1 MKRGITVKITK
12 DSFFNDFKK
21 DQATYD
27 EIHDNILDGV
37 NIHGANFIILM
48 CAIIIASVG
57 LNMNATAVIIG
68 AMLIS
73 PLMGPIIAIGYSV
86 GIYNLKLLKK
96 SIVILVIEILISV
109 TTATIY
115 FYLSPIS
122 SAGSEIL
129 SRTSP
134 NIWDV
139 IIAFAGGIAGIIGMT
154 RKKSGN
160 ILPGVA
166 IATALMPPL
175 CTSGYGLATKNIH
188 IFLGAGYL
196 FFINSFFIALSTLL
210 VVKFMRIPTRNTLSE
225 IKQKKLKKI
234 IIVSTILVTIP
245 SLISA
250 ATMVNSFMNNTNLSN
265 FIQKELP
272 SEYILSK
279 EINTKT
285 KTIELVTIGNTLDNT
300 EEAELQEKL
309 KYYNFNGYKLII
321 QQSTDNF
328 PELKMY
334 LNKIKEQDSGFIGD
348 LEINKGKNNSNN
360 TNSVTANLNSV
371 TSSLPSKFND
381 IIKVYSGVLDN
392 ELPVFI
398 INYSE
403 DSIDK
408 DAINA
413 YILSNPNLK
422 NAKIYFEKVTPDK
435 E

>member
-1 MKRGITVKITK
+1 MSITK
-12 DSFFNDFKK
+12 ERFFNEFKK

-27 EIHDNILDGV
+27 EIHENILDGV
-37 NIHGANFIILM
+37 NIGGANFIILM

-96 SIVILVIEILISV
+96 SAIILIIEIFISI

-115 FYLSPIS
+115 FSLSPIS

-139 IIAFAGGIAGIIGMT
+139 IIAFTGGIAGIIGIT

-210 VVKFMRIPTRNTLSE
+210 IVKFMKIPTRNTLSE
-225 IKQKKLKKI
+225 VKQKKLKKM
-234 IIVSTILVTIP
+234 IIVSTILITIP
-245 SLISA
+245 SLMSA
-250 ATMVNSFMNNTNLSN
+250 ATMVNSFLNSTNLSN
-265 FIQKELP
+265 FIENEMP
-272 SEYILSK
+272 SEYILNK
-279 EINTKT
+279 EINTKN
-285 KTIELVTIGNTLDNT
+285 KTIELVVIGNTIDNS
-300 EEAELQEKL
+300 EEEKLQEAL
-309 KYYNFNGYKLII
+309 KYYNFSGYKLII

-328 PELKMY
+328 LKFKMY
-334 LNKIKEQDSGFIGD
+334 LDKIKEQDSGFIGD
-348 LEINKGKNNSNN
+348 LEINKGKNNSISNN
-360 TNSVTANLNSV
+360 NITLALNSI
-371 TSSLPSKFND
+371 TSSLPRKFNN
-381 IIKVYSGVLDN
+381 ITKVYSGVLDN

-398 INYSE
+398 INHSKDY
-403 DSIDK
+403 IDK

-413 YILSNPNLK
+413 YILSNPELK
-422 NAKIYFEKVTPDK
+422 NAKIYFEKEDSNK
-435 E
+435 ENTKSQ

>member
-1 MKRGITVKITK
+1 MSITK
-12 DSFFNDFKK
+12 ERFFNEFKK

-27 EIHDNILDGV
+27 EIHENILDGV
-37 NIHGANFIILM
+37 NIGGANFIILM

-96 SIVILVIEILISV
+96 SAIILIIEIFISI

-115 FYLSPIS
+115 FSLSPIS

-139 IIAFAGGIAGIIGMT
+139 IIAFTGGIAGIIGIT

-210 VVKFMRIPTRNTLSE
+210 VVKFMKIPTRNTLSE
-225 IKQKKLKKI
+225 VKQKKLKKM
-234 IIVSTILVTIP
+234 IIVLTILVTIP
-245 SLISA
+245 SLMSA
-250 ATMVNSFMNNTNLSN
+250 ATMVNSFLNNTNLSN
-265 FIQKELP
+265 FIENEMP
-272 SEYILSK
+272 SEYILNK
-279 EINTKT
+279 EINTKN
-285 KTIELVTIGNTLDNT
+285 KTIELVIVGNTIDNS
-300 EEAELQEKL
+300 EEEKLQEAL
-309 KYYNFNGYKLII
+309 KYYNFSGYKLII

-334 LNKIKEQDSGFIGD
+334 LDKIKEQDSGFIGD
-348 LEINKGKNNSNN
+348 LEINKGKNTSNSNN
-360 TNSVTANLNSV
+360 NVTSALNSV
-371 TSSLPSKFND
+371 TSSLPGKFND
-381 IIKVYSGVLDN
+381 ITKVYSGVLDN

-398 INYSE
+398 INHSKDY
-403 DSIDK
+403 IDK

-413 YILSNPNLK
+413 YILSNPELK
-422 NAKIYFEKVTPDK
+422 NAKIYFEKEDSNK
-435 E
+435 ENTKPQ

>member
-1 MKRGITVKITK
+1 MSITK
-12 DSFFNDFKK
+12 ERFFNEFKK

-27 EIHDNILDGV
+27 EIHENILDGV
-37 NIHGANFIILM
+37 NIGGANFIILM

-96 SIVILVIEILISV
+96 SAIILIIEIFISI

-115 FYLSPIS
+115 FSLSPIS

-139 IIAFAGGIAGIIGMT
+139 IIAFTGGIAGIIGIT

-210 VVKFMRIPTRNTLSE
+210 VVKFMKIPTRNTLSE
-225 IKQKKLKKI
+225 VKQKKLKKM

-245 SLISA
+245 SLMSA
-250 ATMVNSFMNNTNLSN
+250 ATMVNSFLNNTNLSN
-265 FIQKELP
+265 FIENEMP
-272 SEYILSK
+272 SEYILNK
-279 EINTKT
+279 EINTKN
-285 KTIELVTIGNTLDNT
+285 KTIDLVIIGNTIDNS
-300 EEAELQEKL
+300 EEEKLQDTL
-309 KYYNFNGYKLII
+309 KYYNFSGYKLII

-334 LNKIKEQDSGFIGD
+334 LDKIKEQDSGFIGD
-348 LEINKGKNNSNN
+348 LEINKGKNNSNSN
-360 TNSVTANLNSV
+360 NNVISALNSV
-371 TSSLPSKFND
+371 TSSLQGKFND
-381 IIKVYSGVLDN
+381 ITKVYSGVLNN

-398 INYSE
+398 INHSKDY
-403 DSIDK
+403 IDK

-413 YILSNPNLK
+413 YILSNPELK
-422 NAKIYFEKVTPDK
+422 NAKIYFEKEDPNK
-435 E
+435 ENTKPQ

>member
-1 MKRGITVKITK
+1 MSITK
-12 DSFFNDFKK
+12 ERFFNEFKK

-27 EIHDNILDGV
+27 EIHENILDGV
-37 NIHGANFIILM
+37 NIGGANFIILM

-96 SIVILVIEILISV
+96 SAIILIIEIFISI

-115 FYLSPIS
+115 FSLSPIS

-139 IIAFAGGIAGIIGMT
+139 IIAFTGGIAGIIGIT

-210 VVKFMRIPTRNTLSE
+210 VVKFMKIPTRNTLSE
-225 IKQKKLKKI
+225 VKQKKLKKM

-250 ATMVNSFMNNTNLSN
+250 ATMVNSFLNNTNLSN
-265 FIQKELP
+265 FIENEMP
-272 SEYILSK
+272 SEYILNK
-279 EINTKT
+279 EINTKN
-285 KTIELVTIGNTLDNT
+285 KTIDLVIIGNTIDNS
-300 EEAELQEKL
+300 EEEKLQEAL
-309 KYYNFNGYKLII
+309 KYYNFSGYKLII

-334 LNKIKEQDSGFIGD
+334 LDKIKEQDSGFIGD
-348 LEINKGKNNSNN
+348 LEINKGKNNSSINN
-360 TNSVTANLNSV
+360 NVTSALNSA
-371 TSSLPSKFND
+371 TSSLPGKFND
-381 IIKVYSGVLDN
+381 ITKVYSGVLDN

-398 INYSE
+398 INHSKDY
-403 DSIDK
+403 IDK

-413 YILSNPNLK
+413 YILSNPELK
-422 NAKIYFEKVTPDK
+422 NAKIYFEKEDPNK
-435 E
+435 ENTKPQ

>member
-1 MKRGITVKITK
+1 MSITK
-12 DSFFNDFKK
+12 ERFFNEFKK

-27 EIHDNILDGV
+27 EIHENILDGV
-37 NIHGANFIILM
+37 NIGGANFIILM

-96 SIVILVIEILISV
+96 SAIILIIEIFISI

-115 FYLSPIS
+115 FSLSPIS

-139 IIAFAGGIAGIIGMT
+139 IIAFTGGIAGIIGIT
-154 RKKSGN
+154 RKRPGN

-210 VVKFMRIPTRNTLSE
+210 VVKFMKIPTRNTLSE
-225 IKQKKLKKI
+225 VKQKKLKKM

-245 SLISA
+245 SLMSA
-250 ATMVNSFMNNTNLSN
+250 ATMVNSFLNNTNLSN
-265 FIQKELP
+265 FIENEMP
-272 SEYILSK
+272 SEYILNK
-279 EINTKT
+279 EINTKN
-285 KTIELVTIGNTLDNT
+285 KTIDLVIIGNTIDNS
-300 EEAELQEKL
+300 EEEKLQDTL
-309 KYYNFNGYKLII
+309 KYYNFSEYKLII

-334 LNKIKEQDSGFIGD
+334 LDKIKEQDSGFIGD
-348 LEINKGKNNSNN
+348 LEINKGKNNSNSN
-360 TNSVTANLNSV
+360 NNVISALNSV
-371 TSSLPSKFND
+371 TSSLQGKFND
-381 IIKVYSGVLDN
+381 ITKVYSGVLNN

-398 INYSE
+398 INHSKDY
-403 DSIDK
+403 IDK
-408 DAINA
+408 DDINA
-413 YILSNPNLK
+413 YILSNPELK
-422 NAKIYFEKVTPDK
+422 NAKIYFEKEDSNK
-435 E
+435 ENTKTQ

>member
-1 MKRGITVKITK
+1 MSITK
-12 DSFFNDFKK
+12 ERFFNEFKK

-27 EIHDNILDGV
+27 EIHENILDGV
-37 NIHGANFIILM
+37 NIGGANFIILM

-96 SIVILVIEILISV
+96 SAIILIIEIFISI

-115 FYLSPIS
+115 FSLSPIS

-129 SRTSP
+129 SRTAP

-139 IIAFAGGIAGIIGMT
+139 IIAFTGGIAGIIGIT

-210 VVKFMRIPTRNTLSE
+210 VVKFMKIPTRNTLSE
-225 IKQKKLKKI
+225 VKQKKLKKM

-250 ATMVNSFMNNTNLSN
+250 ATMVNSFLNNTNLSN
-265 FIQKELP
+265 FIENEMP
-272 SEYILSK
+272 SEYILNK
-279 EINTKT
+279 EINTKN
-285 KTIELVTIGNTLDNT
+285 KTIDLVIIGNTIDNS
-300 EEAELQEKL
+300 EEEKLQEAL
-309 KYYNFNGYKLII
+309 KYYNFSGYKLII

-334 LNKIKEQDSGFIGD
+334 LDKIKEQDSGFIGD
-348 LEINKGKNNSNN
+348 LEINKGKNNSNSN
-360 TNSVTANLNSV
+360 NNVISALNSV
-371 TSSLPSKFND
+371 TSSLQGKFND
-381 IIKVYSGVLDN
+381 ITKVYSGVLDN

-398 INYSE
+398 INHSKDY
-403 DSIDK
+403 IDK

-413 YILSNPNLK
+413 YILSNPELK
-422 NAKIYFEKVTPDK
+422 NAKIYFEKEDPNK
-435 E
+435 ENTKPQ

>member
-1 MKRGITVKITK
+1 MRITK
-12 DSFFNDFKK
+12 ERFFNEFKK

-27 EIHDNILDGV
+27 EIHENILDGV
-37 NIHGANFIILM
+37 NIGGANFIILM

-96 SIVILVIEILISV
+96 SAIILIIEIFISI

-115 FYLSPIS
+115 FSLSPIS

-139 IIAFAGGIAGIIGMT
+139 IIAFTGGIAGIIGIT

-175 CTSGYGLATKNIH
+175 CTSGYGLATRNIH

-210 VVKFMRIPTRNTLSE
+210 VVKFMKIPTRNTLSE
-225 IKQKKLKKI
+225 VKQKKLKKMI
-234 IIVSTILVTIP
+234 VVSTILVTIP

-250 ATMVNSFMNNTNLSN
+250 ATMVNSFLNNTNLSN
-265 FIQKELP
+265 FIENEMP
-272 SEYILSK
+272 SEYILNK
-279 EINTKT
+279 EINTKN
-285 KTIELVTIGNTLDNT
+285 KTIELVIIGNTIDNS
-300 EEAELQEKL
+300 EEEKLQNTL
-309 KYYNFNGYKLII
+309 KYYNFSGYKLII

-334 LNKIKEQDSGFIGD
+334 LDKIKEQDSGFIGD
-348 LEINKGKNNSNN
+348 LEINKGKTNSSSNN
-360 TNSVTANLNSV
+360 NVTSALNSV
-371 TSSLPSKFND
+371 TSSLSGKFND
-381 IIKVYSGVLDN
+381 ITKVYSGVLDN

-398 INYSE
+398 INHSKDY
-403 DSIDK
+403 IDK

-413 YILSNPNLK
+413 YILSNPELK
-422 NAKIYFEKVTPDK
+422 NAKIYFEKEEPNK
-435 E
+435 ENTKPQ

>member
-1 MKRGITVKITK
+1 MSITK
-12 DSFFNDFKK
+12 ERFFNEFKK

-27 EIHDNILDGV
+27 EIHENILDGV
-37 NIHGANFIILM
+37 NIGGANFIILM

-96 SIVILVIEILISV
+96 SAIILIIEIFISI

-115 FYLSPIS
+115 FSLSPIS

-139 IIAFAGGIAGIIGMT
+139 IIAFTGGIAGIIGIT

-210 VVKFMRIPTRNTLSE
+210 VVKFMKIPTRNTLSE
-225 IKQKKLKKI
+225 VKQKKLKKM

-245 SLISA
+245 SLMSA
-250 ATMVNSFMNNTNLSN
+250 ATMVNSFLNNTNLSN
-265 FIQKELP
+265 FIENEMP
-272 SEYILSK
+272 SEYILNK
-279 EINTKT
+279 EINTKN
-285 KTIELVTIGNTLDNT
+285 KTIDLVIIGNTIDNS
-300 EEAELQEKL
+300 EEEKLQEAL
-309 KYYNFNGYKLII
+309 KYYNFSRYKLII

-334 LNKIKEQDSGFIGD
+334 LDKIKEQDSGFIGD
-348 LEINKGKNNSNN
+348 LEINKGKNNSNSN
-360 TNSVTANLNSV
+360 NNVISALNSV
-371 TSSLPSKFND
+371 TSSLQGKFND
-381 IIKVYSGVLDN
+381 ITKVYSGVLDN

-398 INYSE
+398 INHSKDY
-403 DSIDK
+403 IDK

-413 YILSNPNLK
+413 YILSNPELK
-422 NAKIYFEKVTPDK
+422 NAKIYFEKEDPNK
-435 E
+435 ENTKPQ

>member
-1 MKRGITVKITK
+1 MSITK
-12 DSFFNDFKK
+12 ERFFNEFKK

-27 EIHDNILDGV
+27 EIHENILDGV
-37 NIHGANFIILM
+37 NIGGANFIILM

-96 SIVILVIEILISV
+96 SAIILIIEIFISI

-115 FYLSPIS
+115 FSLSPIS

-129 SRTSP
+129 SRTAP

-139 IIAFAGGIAGIIGMT
+139 IIAFTGGIAGIIGIT

-210 VVKFMRIPTRNTLSE
+210 VVKFMKIPTRNTLSE
-225 IKQKKLKKI
+225 VKQKKLKKM

-245 SLISA
+245 SLMSA
-250 ATMVNSFMNNTNLSN
+250 ATMVNSFLNNTNLSN
-265 FIQKELP
+265 FIENEMP
-272 SEYILSK
+272 SEYILNK
-279 EINTKT
+279 EINTKN
-285 KTIELVTIGNTLDNT
+285 KTIDLVIIGNTIDNS
-300 EEAELQEKL
+300 EEEKLQDTL
-309 KYYNFNGYKLII
+309 KYYNFSGYKLII

-334 LNKIKEQDSGFIGD
+334 LDKIKEQDSGFIGD
-348 LEINKGKNNSNN
+348 LEINKGKNNSSINN
-360 TNSVTANLNSV
+360 NVTSVLNSV
-371 TSSLPSKFND
+371 TSSLPGKFDD
-381 IIKVYSGVLDN
+381 ITKVYSGVLDN

-398 INYSE
+398 INHSKDY
-403 DSIDK
+403 IDK

-413 YILSNPNLK
+413 YILSNPELK
-422 NAKIYFEKVTPDK
+422 NAKIYFEKEDSNK
-435 E
+435 ENTKPQ

>member
-1 MKRGITVKITK
+1 MSITK
-12 DSFFNDFKK
+12 ERFFNEFKK

-27 EIHDNILDGV
+27 EIHENILDGV
-37 NIHGANFIILM
+37 NIGGANFIILM

-96 SIVILVIEILISV
+96 SAIILIIEIFISI

-115 FYLSPIS
+115 FSLSPIS

-129 SRTSP
+129 SRTAP

-139 IIAFAGGIAGIIGMT
+139 IIAFTGGIAGIIGIT

-210 VVKFMRIPTRNTLSE
+210 VVKFMKIPTRNTLSE
-225 IKQKKLKKI
+225 VKQKKLKKM

-250 ATMVNSFMNNTNLSN
+250 ATMVNSFLNNTNLSN
-265 FIQKELP
+265 FIENEMP
-272 SEYILSK
+272 SEYILNN
-279 EINTKT
+279 EINTKN
-285 KTIELVTIGNTLDNT
+285 KTIDNS
-300 EEAELQEKL
+300 EEEKLQEAL
-309 KYYNFNGYKLII
+309 KYYNFSGYKLII

-334 LNKIKEQDSGFIGD
+334 LDKIKEQDSGFIGD
-348 LEINKGKNNSNN
+348 LEINKGKNNSNSN
-360 TNSVTANLNSV
+360 NNVTSALNSV
-371 TSSLPSKFND
+371 TSSLPGKFND
-381 IIKVYSGVLDN
+381 ITRVYSGVLDN

-398 INYSE
+398 INYSK
-403 DSIDK
+403 DYIDK

-413 YILSNPNLK
+413 YILSNPELK
-422 NAKIYFEKVTPDK
+422 NAKIYFEKEDSNK
-435 E
+435 ENTKPQ

>member
-1 MKRGITVKITK
+1 MSITK
-12 DSFFNDFKK
+12 ERFFNEFKK

-27 EIHDNILDGV
+27 EIHENILDGV
-37 NIHGANFIILM
+37 NIGGANFIILM

-96 SIVILVIEILISV
+96 SAIILVIEIFISI

-115 FYLSPIS
+115 FSLSPIS

-129 SRTSP
+129 SRTTP

-139 IIAFAGGIAGIIGMT
+139 IIAFTGGIAGIIGIT
-154 RKKSGN
+154 RKRPGN

-210 VVKFMRIPTRNTLSE
+210 VVKFMKIPTRNTLSE
-225 IKQKKLKKI
+225 VKQKKLKKM

-250 ATMVNSFMNNTNLSN
+250 ATMVNSFLNNTNLSN
-265 FIQKELP
+265 FIENEMP
-272 SEYILSK
+272 SEYILNK
-279 EINTKT
+279 EINTKN
-285 KTIELVTIGNTLDNT
+285 KTIDLVIIGNTIDNS
-300 EEAELQEKL
+300 EEEKLQEAL
-309 KYYNFNGYKLII
+309 KYYNFSGYKLII

-334 LNKIKEQDSGFIGD
+334 LDKIKEQDSGFIGD
-348 LEINKGKNNSNN
+348 LEINKGKNTSNSNN
-360 TNSVTANLNSV
+360 NVTSALNSV
-371 TSSLPSKFND
+371 TPSLPGKFDD
-381 IIKVYSGVLDN
+381 ITKVYSGVLDN

-398 INYSE
+398 INHSKDY
-403 DSIDK
+403 IDK

-413 YILSNPNLK
+413 YILSNPELK
-422 NAKIYFEKVTPDK
+422 NAKIYFEKEDSNK
-435 E
+435 ENIKPQ

>member
-1 MKRGITVKITK
+1 MSITK
-12 DSFFNDFKK
+12 ERFFNEFKK

-27 EIHDNILDGV
+27 EIHENILDGV
-37 NIHGANFIILM
+37 NIGGANFIILM

-96 SIVILVIEILISV
+96 SAIILIIEIFISI

-115 FYLSPIS
+115 FSLSPIS

-139 IIAFAGGIAGIIGMT
+139 IIAFTGGIAGIIGIT

-210 VVKFMRIPTRNTLSE
+210 VVKFMKIPTRNTLSE
-225 IKQKKLKKI
+225 VKQKKLKKM

-250 ATMVNSFMNNTNLSN
+250 ATMVNSFLNNTNLSN
-265 FIQKELP
+265 FIENEMP
-272 SEYILSK
+272 SEYILNK
-279 EINTKT
+279 EINTKN
-285 KTIELVTIGNTLDNT
+285 KTIDLVIIGNTIDNS
-300 EEAELQEKL
+300 EEEKLQEAL
-309 KYYNFNGYKLII
+309 KYYNFSGYKLII

-334 LNKIKEQDSGFIGD
+334 LYKIKEQDSGFIGD
-348 LEINKGKNNSNN
+348 LEINKGKANSSSNN
-360 TNSVTANLNSV
+360 NVTLALNSV
-371 TSSLPSKFND
+371 TSSLPGKFDD
-381 IIKVYSGVLDN
+381 ITKVYSGILDN

-398 INYSE
+398 INHSKDY
-403 DSIDK
+403 IDK

-413 YILSNPNLK
+413 YILSNPELK
-422 NAKIYFEKVTPDK
+422 NAKIYFEKEDSNK
-435 E
+435 ENIKPQ

>member
-1 MKRGITVKITK
+1 MRITK
-12 DSFFNDFKK
+12 QKFFNEFKK

-27 EIHDNILDGV
+27 EIHENILDGV
-37 NIHGANFIILM
+37 NIGGSNFIILM

-96 SIVILVIEILISV
+96 AAIILGIEILISI

-115 FYLSPIS
+115 FSLSPIS

-129 SRTSP
+129 SRTTP

-139 IIAFAGGIAGIIGMT
+139 IIAFAGGIAGIVGIT
-154 RKKSGN
+154 RKKPGN

-196 FFINSFFIALSTLL
+196 FFINSFFIALSALL

-225 IKQKKLKKI
+225 DKQKKLKKI
-234 IIVSTILVTIP
+234 IIVSTIIVTIP
-245 SLISA
+245 SLLSA
-250 ATMVNSFMNNTNLSN
+250 ANMVNNFIDNTNLSN
-265 FIQKELP
+265 FIENELP
-272 SEYILSK
+272 SEYILNK
-279 EINTKT
+279 DINTKD
-285 KTIELVTIGNTLDNT
+285 KTIDLVIIGNAIDKP
-300 EEAELQEKL
+300 EEERLQDAL
-309 KYYNFNGYKLII
+309 KYYNFSGYKLII
-321 QQSTDNF
+321 QQSTDNL

-334 LNKIKEQDSGFIGD
+334 LDKIKEQDSGFIGD
-348 LEINKGKNNSNN
+348 LEINKGKNSNSQ
-360 TNSVTANLNSV
+360 NSLNSAVNSV
-371 TSSLPSKFND
+371 TSSLKDKFSD
-381 IIKVYSGVLDN
+381 ISNIYSGVLDN

-398 INYSE
+398 INHSK

-408 DAINA
+408 DAINS
-413 YILSNPNLK
+413 YILSNPQLK
-422 NAKIYFEKVTPDK
+422 NAKIYYEKVDEAKTTTNN
-435 E
+435 

>member
-1 MKRGITVKITK
+1 MRITK
-12 DSFFNDFKK
+12 ERFFNEFKK

-27 EIHDNILDGV
+27 EIHENILDGV
-37 NIHGANFIILM
+37 NIGGANFIILM

-96 SIVILVIEILISV
+96 SAIILIIEIFISI

-115 FYLSPIS
+115 FSLSPIS

-139 IIAFAGGIAGIIGMT
+139 IIAFTGGIAGIIGIT
-154 RKKSGN
+154 RKKPGN

-175 CTSGYGLATKNIH
+175 CTSGYGLATRNIH

-210 VVKFMRIPTRNTLSE
+210 VVKFMKIPTRNTLSE
-225 IKQKKLKKI
+225 VKQKKLKKMI
-234 IIVSTILVTIP
+234 VVSTILVTIP

-250 ATMVNSFMNNTNLSN
+250 ATMVNSFLNNTNLSN
-265 FIQKELP
+265 FIENEMP
-272 SEYILSK
+272 SEYILNK
-279 EINTKT
+279 EINTKN
-285 KTIELVTIGNTLDNT
+285 KTIELVIIGNTIDNS
-300 EEAELQEKL
+300 EEEKLQNTL
-309 KYYNFNGYKLII
+309 KYYNFSGYKLII

-334 LNKIKEQDSGFIGD
+334 LDKVKEQDSGFIGD
-348 LEINKGKNNSNN
+348 LEINKGKTNASSNN
-360 TNSVTANLNSV
+360 NVTSALNSV
-371 TSSLPSKFND
+371 TSSLPGKFSD
-381 IIKVYSGVLDN
+381 ITKVYSGVLDN

-398 INYSE
+398 INHSKDY
-403 DSIDK
+403 IDK

-413 YILSNPNLK
+413 YILSNPELK
-422 NAKIYFEKVTPDK
+422 NAKIYFEKEDSNK
-435 E
+435 ENTKPQ

>member
-1 MKRGITVKITK
+1 
-12 DSFFNDFKK
+12 
-21 DQATYD
+21 
-27 EIHDNILDGV
+27 
-37 NIHGANFIILM
+37 M

-96 SIVILVIEILISV
+96 SAIILVIEIFISI

-115 FYLSPIS
+115 FSLSPIS

-139 IIAFAGGIAGIIGMT
+139 IIAFTGGIAGIIGIT
-154 RKKSGN
+154 RKRPGN

-210 VVKFMRIPTRNTLSE
+210 VVKFMKIPTRNTLSE
-225 IKQKKLKKI
+225 VKQKKLKKM

-250 ATMVNSFMNNTNLSN
+250 ATMVNSFLNNTNLSN
-265 FIQKELP
+265 FIENEMP
-272 SEYILSK
+272 SEYILNK
-279 EINTKT
+279 EINTKN
-285 KTIELVTIGNTLDNT
+285 KTIDLVIIGNTIDNS
-300 EEAELQEKL
+300 EEEKLQEAL
-309 KYYNFNGYKLII
+309 KYYNFSGYKLII

-334 LNKIKEQDSGFIGD
+334 LDKIKEQDSGFIGD
-348 LEINKGKNNSNN
+348 LEINKGKNTSNSNN
-360 TNSVTANLNSV
+360 NVTSALNSV
-371 TSSLPSKFND
+371 TPSLPGKFDD
-381 IIKVYSGVLDN
+381 ITKVYSGVLDN

-398 INYSE
+398 INHSKDY
-403 DSIDK
+403 IDK

-413 YILSNPNLK
+413 YILSNPELK
-422 NAKIYFEKVTPDK
+422 NAKIYFEKEDSNK
-435 E
+435 ENIKPQ

>member
-1 MKRGITVKITK
+1 MSITK
-12 DSFFNDFKK
+12 ERFFNEFKK

-27 EIHDNILDGV
+27 EIHENILDGV
-37 NIHGANFIILM
+37 NIGGANFIILM

-96 SIVILVIEILISV
+96 SAIILIIEIFISI

-115 FYLSPIS
+115 FSLSPIS

-139 IIAFAGGIAGIIGMT
+139 IIAFTGGIAGIIGIT

-210 VVKFMRIPTRNTLSE
+210 VVKFMKIPTRNTLSE
-225 IKQKKLKKI
+225 VKQKKLKKM
-234 IIVSTILVTIP
+234 IIVSTILITIP
-245 SLISA
+245 SLMSA
-250 ATMVNSFMNNTNLSN
+250 ATMVNSFLNSTNLSN
-265 FIQKELP
+265 FIENEMP
-272 SEYILSK
+272 SEYILNK
-279 EINTKT
+279 EINTKN
-285 KTIELVTIGNTLDNT
+285 KTIELVVIGNTIDNS
-300 EEAELQEKL
+300 EEEKLQEAL
-309 KYYNFNGYKLII
+309 KYYNFSGYKLII

-334 LNKIKEQDSGFIGD
+334 LDKIKEQDSGFIGD
-348 LEINKGKNNSNN
+348 LEINKGKNNYNSNN
-360 TNSVTANLNSV
+360 NVISALNSV
-371 TSSLPSKFND
+371 TSSLPGKFNY
-381 IIKVYSGVLDN
+381 ITKVYSGVLDN

-398 INYSE
+398 INHSKDY
-403 DSIDK
+403 IDK

-413 YILSNPNLK
+413 YILSNPELK
-422 NAKIYFEKVTPDK
+422 NAKIYFEKEDSNK
-435 E
+435 ENTKSQ

>member
-1 MKRGITVKITK
+1 MSITK
-12 DSFFNDFKK
+12 ERFFNEFKK

-27 EIHDNILDGV
+27 EIHENILDGV
-37 NIHGANFIILM
+37 NIGGANFIILM

-96 SIVILVIEILISV
+96 SAIILIIEIFISI

-115 FYLSPIS
+115 FSLSPIS

-129 SRTSP
+129 SRTAP

-139 IIAFAGGIAGIIGMT
+139 IIAFTGGIAGIIGIT

-210 VVKFMRIPTRNTLSE
+210 VVKFMKIPTRNTLSE
-225 IKQKKLKKI
+225 VKQKKLKKM

-250 ATMVNSFMNNTNLSN
+250 ATMVNSFLNNANLSN
-265 FIQKELP
+265 FIENEMP
-272 SEYILSK
+272 SEYILNK
-279 EINTKT
+279 EINTKN
-285 KTIELVTIGNTLDNT
+285 KTIELVIIGNTIDNS
-300 EEAELQEKL
+300 EEEKLQEAL
-309 KYYNFNGYKLII
+309 KYYNFSGYKLII

-334 LNKIKEQDSGFIGD
+334 LDKIKEQDSGFIGD
-348 LEINKGKNNSNN
+348 LEINKGKNNSNSN
-360 TNSVTANLNSV
+360 NNVTSALNSV
-371 TSSLPSKFND
+371 TSSLLGKFND
-381 IIKVYSGVLDN
+381 ITKVYSGVLDN

-398 INYSE
+398 INHSKDY
-403 DSIDK
+403 IDK

-413 YILSNPNLK
+413 YILSNPELK
-422 NAKIYFEKVTPDK
+422 NAKIYFEKEDPNK
-435 E
+435 ENTKPQ

>member
-1 MKRGITVKITK
+1 MSITK
-12 DSFFNDFKK
+12 ERFFNEFKK

-27 EIHDNILDGV
+27 EIHENILDGV
-37 NIHGANFIILM
+37 NIGGANFIILM

-96 SIVILVIEILISV
+96 SAIILIIEIFISI

-115 FYLSPIS
+115 FSLSPIS

-129 SRTSP
+129 SRTAP

-139 IIAFAGGIAGIIGMT
+139 IIAFTGGIAGIIGIT

-210 VVKFMRIPTRNTLSE
+210 VVKFMKIPTRNTLSE
-225 IKQKKLKKI
+225 VKQKKLKKM

-250 ATMVNSFMNNTNLSN
+250 ATMVNSFLNNANLSN
-265 FIQKELP
+265 FIENEMP
-272 SEYILSK
+272 SEYILNK
-279 EINTKT
+279 EINTKN
-285 KTIELVTIGNTLDNT
+285 KTIDLVIIGNTIDNS
-300 EEAELQEKL
+300 EEEKLQEAL
-309 KYYNFNGYKLII
+309 KYYNFSGYKLII

-334 LNKIKEQDSGFIGD
+334 LDKIKEQDSGFIGD
-348 LEINKGKNNSNN
+348 LEINKGKNNSSSNN
-360 TNSVTANLNSV
+360 NVTSALNSV
-371 TSSLPSKFND
+371 TSSLPGKFNY
-381 IIKVYSGVLDN
+381 ITKVYSGVLDN

-398 INYSE
+398 INHSKDY
-403 DSIDK
+403 IDK

-413 YILSNPNLK
+413 YILSNPELK
-422 NAKIYFEKVTPDK
+422 NAKIYFEKEDSNK
-435 E
+435 ENTKPQ

>member
-1 MKRGITVKITK
+1 MSITK
-12 DSFFNDFKK
+12 ERFFNEFKK

-27 EIHDNILDGV
+27 EIHENILDGV
-37 NIHGANFIILM
+37 NIGGANFIILM

-96 SIVILVIEILISV
+96 SAIILIIEIFISI

-115 FYLSPIS
+115 FSLSPIS

-139 IIAFAGGIAGIIGMT
+139 IIAFTGGIAGIIGIT
-154 RKKSGN
+154 RKRPGN

-210 VVKFMRIPTRNTLSE
+210 VVKFMKIPTRNTLSE
-225 IKQKKLKKI
+225 VKQKKLKKM

-245 SLISA
+245 SLMSA
-250 ATMVNSFMNNTNLSN
+250 ATMVNSFLNNTNLSN
-265 FIQKELP
+265 FIENEMP
-272 SEYILSK
+272 SEYILNK
-279 EINTKT
+279 EINTKN
-285 KTIELVTIGNTLDNT
+285 KTIDLVIIGNTIDNS
-300 EEAELQEKL
+300 EEEKLQDTL
-309 KYYNFNGYKLII
+309 KYYNFSEYKLII

-334 LNKIKEQDSGFIGD
+334 LDKIKEQDSGFIGD
-348 LEINKGKNNSNN
+348 LEINKGKNNSNSN
-360 TNSVTANLNSV
+360 NNVISALNSV
-371 TSSLPSKFND
+371 TSSLQGKFND
-381 IIKVYSGVLDN
+381 ITKVYSGVLNN

-398 INYSE
+398 INHSKDY
-403 DSIDK
+403 IDK

-413 YILSNPNLK
+413 YILSNPELK
-422 NAKIYFEKVTPDK
+422 NAKIYFEKEDSNK
-435 E
+435 ENTKTQ

>member
-1 MKRGITVKITK
+1 MSITK
-12 DSFFNDFKK
+12 ERFFNEFKK

-27 EIHDNILDGV
+27 EIHENILDGV
-37 NIHGANFIILM
+37 NIGGANFIILM

-96 SIVILVIEILISV
+96 SAIILVIEIFISI

-115 FYLSPIS
+115 FSLSPIS

-139 IIAFAGGIAGIIGMT
+139 IIAFTGGIAGIIGIT
-154 RKKSGN
+154 RKRPGN

-188 IFLGAGYL
+188 IFLGVGYL

-210 VVKFMRIPTRNTLSE
+210 VVKFMKIPTRNTLSE
-225 IKQKKLKKI
+225 VKQKKLKKM

-250 ATMVNSFMNNTNLSN
+250 ATMVNSFLNNTNLSN
-265 FIQKELP
+265 FIENEMP
-272 SEYILSK
+272 SEYILNK
-279 EINTKT
+279 EINTKN
-285 KTIELVTIGNTLDNT
+285 KTIDLVIIGNTIDNS
-300 EEAELQEKL
+300 EEEKLQEAL
-309 KYYNFNGYKLII
+309 KYYNFSGYKLII

-334 LNKIKEQDSGFIGD
+334 LDKIKEQDSGFIGD
-348 LEINKGKNNSNN
+348 LEINKGKNTSNSNN
-360 TNSVTANLNSV
+360 NVTSALNSV
-371 TSSLPSKFND
+371 TPSLPGKFDD
-381 IIKVYSGVLDN
+381 ITKVYSGVLDN

-398 INYSE
+398 INHSKDY
-403 DSIDK
+403 IDK

-413 YILSNPNLK
+413 YILSNPELK
-422 NAKIYFEKVTPDK
+422 NAKIYFEKEDSNK
-435 E
+435 ENIKPQ

>member
-1 MKRGITVKITK
+1 MSITK
-12 DSFFNDFKK
+12 ERFFNEFKK

-27 EIHDNILDGV
+27 EIHENILDGV
-37 NIHGANFIILM
+37 NIGGANFIILM

-96 SIVILVIEILISV
+96 SAIILIIEIFISI

-115 FYLSPIS
+115 FSLSPIS

-139 IIAFAGGIAGIIGMT
+139 IIAFTGGIAGIIGIT

-166 IATALMPPL
+166 ISTALMPPL

-210 VVKFMRIPTRNTLSE
+210 VVKFMKIPTRNTLSE
-225 IKQKKLKKI
+225 VKQKKLKKM

-245 SLISA
+245 SLMSA
-250 ATMVNSFMNNTNLSN
+250 ATMVNSFLNNTNLSN
-265 FIQKELP
+265 FIENEMP
-272 SEYILSK
+272 SEYILNK
-279 EINTKT
+279 EINTKN
-285 KTIELVTIGNTLDNT
+285 KTIDLVIIGNTIDNS
-300 EEAELQEKL
+300 EEEKLQEAL
-309 KYYNFNGYKLII
+309 KYYNFSGYKLII

-334 LNKIKEQDSGFIGD
+334 LDKIKEQDSGFIGD
-348 LEINKGKNNSNN
+348 LEINKGKNNSNSN
-360 TNSVTANLNSV
+360 NNVISALNSV
-371 TSSLPSKFND
+371 TSSLQGKFND
-381 IIKVYSGVLDN
+381 ITKVYSGVLNN

-398 INYSE
+398 INHSKDY
-403 DSIDK
+403 IDK

-413 YILSNPNLK
+413 YILSNPELK
-422 NAKIYFEKVTPDK
+422 NAKIYFEKEDSNK
-435 E
+435 ENTKTQ

>member
-1 MKRGITVKITK
+1 MSITK
-12 DSFFNDFKK
+12 ERFFNEFKK

-27 EIHDNILDGV
+27 EIHENILDGV
-37 NIHGANFIILM
+37 NIGGSNFIILM

-96 SIVILVIEILISV
+96 SAIILIIEIFISI

-115 FYLSPIS
+115 FSLSPIS

-129 SRTSP
+129 SRTAP

-139 IIAFAGGIAGIIGMT
+139 IIAFTGGIAGIIGIT

-210 VVKFMRIPTRNTLSE
+210 VVKFMKIPTRNTLSE
-225 IKQKKLKKI
+225 VKQKKLKKM

-250 ATMVNSFMNNTNLSN
+250 ATMVNSFLNNTNLSN
-265 FIQKELP
+265 FIENEMP
-272 SEYILSK
+272 SEYILNK
-279 EINTKT
+279 EINTKN
-285 KTIELVTIGNTLDNT
+285 KTIDLVIIGNTIDNS
-300 EEAELQEKL
+300 EEEKLQEAL
-309 KYYNFNGYKLII
+309 KYYNFSGYKLII

-334 LNKIKEQDSGFIGD
+334 LDKIKEQDSGFIGD
-348 LEINKGKNNSNN
+348 LEINKGKNNSNSN
-360 TNSVTANLNSV
+360 NNVISALKSV
-371 TSSLPSKFND
+371 TSSLQGKFND
-381 IIKVYSGVLDN
+381 ITKVYSGVLDN

-398 INYSE
+398 INHSKDY
-403 DSIDK
+403 IDK

-413 YILSNPNLK
+413 YILSNPELK
-422 NAKIYFEKVTPDK
+422 NAKIYFEKEDPNK
-435 E
+435 ENTKPQ

>member
-1 MKRGITVKITK
+1 MSITK
-12 DSFFNDFKK
+12 ERFFNEFKK

-27 EIHDNILDGV
+27 EIHENILDGV
-37 NIHGANFIILM
+37 NIGGANFIILM

-96 SIVILVIEILISV
+96 SAIILIIEIFISI

-115 FYLSPIS
+115 FSLSPIS

-139 IIAFAGGIAGIIGMT
+139 IIAFTGGIAGIIGIT

-210 VVKFMRIPTRNTLSE
+210 VVKFMKIPTRNTLSE
-225 IKQKKLKKI
+225 VKQKKLKKM
-234 IIVSTILVTIP
+234 IIVSTILITIP
-245 SLISA
+245 SLMSA
-250 ATMVNSFMNNTNLSN
+250 ATMVNSFLNSTNLSN
-265 FIQKELP
+265 FIENEMP
-272 SEYILSK
+272 SEYILNK
-279 EINTKT
+279 EINTKN
-285 KTIELVTIGNTLDNT
+285 KTIELVVIGNTIDNS
-300 EEAELQEKL
+300 EEEKLKEAL
-309 KYYNFNGYKLII
+309 KYYNFSGYKLII

-334 LNKIKEQDSGFIGD
+334 LDKIKEQDSGFIGD
-348 LEINKGKNNSNN
+348 LEINKGKNNYNSNN
-360 TNSVTANLNSV
+360 NVISALNSV
-371 TSSLPSKFND
+371 TSSLPGKFNY
-381 IIKVYSGVLDN
+381 ITKVYSGVLDN

-398 INYSE
+398 INHSKDY
-403 DSIDK
+403 IDK

-413 YILSNPNLK
+413 YILSNPELK
-422 NAKIYFEKVTPDK
+422 NAKIYFEKEDSNK
-435 E
+435 ENTKSQ

>member
-1 MKRGITVKITK
+1 MSITK
-12 DSFFNDFKK
+12 ERFFNEFKK

-27 EIHDNILDGV
+27 EIHENILDGV
-37 NIHGANFIILM
+37 NIGGANFIILM

-96 SIVILVIEILISV
+96 SAIILIIEIFISI

-115 FYLSPIS
+115 FSLSPIS

-139 IIAFAGGIAGIIGMT
+139 IIAFTGGIAGIIGIT

-210 VVKFMRIPTRNTLSE
+210 VVKFMKIPTRNTLSE
-225 IKQKKLKKI
+225 VKQKKLKKM

-245 SLISA
+245 SLMSA
-250 ATMVNSFMNNTNLSN
+250 ATMVNSFLNNTNLSN
-265 FIQKELP
+265 FIENEMP
-272 SEYILSK
+272 SEYILNK
-279 EINTKT
+279 EINTKN
-285 KTIELVTIGNTLDNT
+285 KTIELVIIGNTIDNS
-300 EEAELQEKL
+300 EEEKLQEAL
-309 KYYNFNGYKLII
+309 KYYNFSGYKLII

-334 LNKIKEQDSGFIGD
+334 LDKIKEQDSGFIGD
-348 LEINKGKNNSNN
+348 LEINKGKNNSNSN
-360 TNSVTANLNSV
+360 NNVTSSLNSV
-371 TSSLPSKFND
+371 TSSLPGKFND
-381 IIKVYSGVLDN
+381 ITKVYSGVLDN

-398 INYSE
+398 INYSK
-403 DSIDK
+403 DYIDK

-413 YILSNPNLK
+413 YILSNPELK
-422 NAKIYFEKVTPDK
+422 NAKIYFEKEDPNK
-435 E
+435 ENTKPQ

>member
-1 MKRGITVKITK
+1 MSITK
-12 DSFFNDFKK
+12 ERFFNEFKK

-27 EIHDNILDGV
+27 EIHENILDGV
-37 NIHGANFIILM
+37 NIGGANFIILM

-96 SIVILVIEILISV
+96 SAIILVIEIFISI

-115 FYLSPIS
+115 FSLSPIS

-139 IIAFAGGIAGIIGMT
+139 IIAFTGGIAGIIGIT
-154 RKKSGN
+154 RKRPGN

-210 VVKFMRIPTRNTLSE
+210 VVKFMKIPTRNTLSE
-225 IKQKKLKKI
+225 VKQKKLKKM

-245 SLISA
+245 SLMSA
-250 ATMVNSFMNNTNLSN
+250 ATMVNSFLNNTNLSN
-265 FIQKELP
+265 FIENEMP
-272 SEYILSK
+272 SEYILNK
-279 EINTKT
+279 EINTKN
-285 KTIELVTIGNTLDNT
+285 KTIDLVIIGNTIDNS
-300 EEAELQEKL
+300 EEEKLQEAL
-309 KYYNFNGYKLII
+309 KYYNFSGYKLII

-334 LNKIKEQDSGFIGD
+334 LDKIKEQDSGFIGD
-348 LEINKGKNNSNN
+348 LEINKGKNTSNSNN
-360 TNSVTANLNSV
+360 NVTSALNSV
-371 TSSLPSKFND
+371 TSSLPGKFND
-381 IIKVYSGVLDN
+381 ITKVYSGVLDN

-398 INYSE
+398 INHSKDY
-403 DSIDK
+403 IDK

-413 YILSNPNLK
+413 YILSNPELK
-422 NAKIYFEKVTPDK
+422 NAKIYFEKEDSNK
-435 E
+435 ENTKPQ

>member
-1 MKRGITVKITK
+1 MRITK
-12 DSFFNDFKK
+12 ERFFNEFKK

-27 EIHDNILDGV
+27 EIHENILDGV
-37 NIHGANFIILM
+37 NIGGANFIILM

-96 SIVILVIEILISV
+96 SAIILIIEIFISI

-115 FYLSPIS
+115 FSLSPIS

-139 IIAFAGGIAGIIGMT
+139 IIAFTGGIAGIIGIT

-175 CTSGYGLATKNIH
+175 CTSGYGLATRNIH

-210 VVKFMRIPTRNTLSE
+210 VVKFMKIPTRNTLSE
-225 IKQKKLKKI
+225 VKQKKLKKMI
-234 IIVSTILVTIP
+234 VVSTILVTIP

-250 ATMVNSFMNNTNLSN
+250 ATMVNSFLNNTNLSN
-265 FIQKELP
+265 FIENEMP
-272 SEYILSK
+272 SEYILNK
-279 EINTKT
+279 EINTNN
-285 KTIELVTIGNTLDNT
+285 KTIELVIIGNTIDNS
-300 EEAELQEKL
+300 EEEKLQNTL
-309 KYYNFNGYKLII
+309 KYYNFSGYKLII

-334 LNKIKEQDSGFIGD
+334 LDKIKEQDSGFIGD
-348 LEINKGKNNSNN
+348 LEINKGKTNSSSNN
-360 TNSVTANLNSV
+360 NVTSALNSV
-371 TSSLPSKFND
+371 TSSLPGKFSD
-381 IIKVYSGVLDN
+381 ITKVYSGVLDN

-398 INYSE
+398 INHSKDY
-403 DSIDK
+403 IDK

-413 YILSNPNLK
+413 YILSNPELK
-422 NAKIYFEKVTPDK
+422 NAKIYFEKEEPNK
-435 E
+435 ENTKPQ

>member
-1 MKRGITVKITK
+1 MSITK
-12 DSFFNDFKK
+12 ERFFNEFKK

-27 EIHDNILDGV
+27 EIHENILDGV
-37 NIHGANFIILM
+37 NIGGANFIILM

-96 SIVILVIEILISV
+96 SAIILIIEIFISI

-115 FYLSPIS
+115 FSLSPIS

-129 SRTSP
+129 SRTAP

-139 IIAFAGGIAGIIGMT
+139 IIAFTGGIAGIIGIT

-210 VVKFMRIPTRNTLSE
+210 VVKFMKIPTRNTLSE
-225 IKQKKLKKI
+225 VKQKKLKKI

-245 SLISA
+245 SLMSA
-250 ATMVNSFMNNTNLSN
+250 ATMVNSFLNNTNLSN
-265 FIQKELP
+265 FIENEMP
-272 SEYILSK
+272 SEYILNK
-279 EINTKT
+279 EINTKN
-285 KTIELVTIGNTLDNT
+285 KTIELVIIGNTIDNS
-300 EEAELQEKL
+300 EEEKLQNTL
-309 KYYNFNGYKLII
+309 KYYNFSGYKLII

-334 LNKIKEQDSGFIGD
+334 LDKIKEQDSGFIGD
-348 LEINKGKNNSNN
+348 LEINKGKNNYNSNN
-360 TNSVTANLNSV
+360 NVISALNSV
-371 TSSLPSKFND
+371 TSSLPGKFNY
-381 IIKVYSGVLDN
+381 ITKVYSGVLDN

-398 INYSE
+398 INHSKDY
-403 DSIDK
+403 IDK

-413 YILSNPNLK
+413 YILSNPELK
-422 NAKIYFEKVTPDK
+422 NAKIYFEKEDSNK
-435 E
+435 ENTKSQ

>member
-1 MKRGITVKITK
+1 MSITK
-12 DSFFNDFKK
+12 ERFFNEFKK

-27 EIHDNILDGV
+27 EIHENILDGV
-37 NIHGANFIILM
+37 NIGGANFIILM

-96 SIVILVIEILISV
+96 SAIILIIEIFISI

-115 FYLSPIS
+115 FSLSPIS

-139 IIAFAGGIAGIIGMT
+139 IIAFTGGIAGIIGIT

-210 VVKFMRIPTRNTLSE
+210 VVKFMKIPTRNTLSE
-225 IKQKKLKKI
+225 VKQKKLKKM

-245 SLISA
+245 SLMSA
-250 ATMVNSFMNNTNLSN
+250 ATMVNSFLNNTNLSN
-265 FIQKELP
+265 FIENEMP
-272 SEYILSK
+272 SEYILNK
-279 EINTKT
+279 EINTKN
-285 KTIELVTIGNTLDNT
+285 KTIDLVIIGNTIDNS
-300 EEAELQEKL
+300 EEEKLQEAL
-309 KYYNFNGYKLII
+309 KYYNFSGYKLII

-334 LNKIKEQDSGFIGD
+334 LDKIKEQDSGFIGD
-348 LEINKGKNNSNN
+348 LEINKGKNNSNSN
-360 TNSVTANLNSV
+360 NNVISALNSV
-371 TSSLPSKFND
+371 TSSLQGKFND
-381 IIKVYSGVLDN
+381 ITKVYSGVLDN

-398 INYSE
+398 INHSKDY
-403 DSIDK
+403 IDK
-408 DAINA
+408 DAINT
-413 YILSNPNLK
+413 YILSNPELK
-422 NAKIYFEKVTPDK
+422 NAKIYFEKEDPNK
-435 E
+435 ENTKPQ

>member
-1 MKRGITVKITK
+1 MKITK
-12 DSFFNDFKK
+12 DKFFNEFKK

-37 NIHGANFIILM
+37 NIGGANFIILM

-96 SIVILVIEILISV
+96 SAFILIIEILISI

-115 FYLSPIS
+115 FSLSPIS

-139 IIAFAGGIAGIIGMT
+139 IIAFTGGIAGIIGIT
-154 RKKSGN
+154 RKKPGN

-196 FFINSFFIALSTLL
+196 FFINSFFIALSTLI
-210 VVKFMRIPTRNTLSE
+210 VVKFMRIPTRSTLSE

-234 IIVSTILVTIP
+234 IIASTILVTIP

-250 ATMVNSFMNNTNLSN
+250 ATMVNSFINNSNLSS
-265 FIQKELP
+265 FIENELP
-272 SEYILSK
+272 SEYILNK
-279 EINTKT
+279 EINSKN
-285 KTIELVTIGNTLDNT
+285 KTIEIVMIGNTIDNS
-300 EEAELQEKL
+300 EESKLQEKL
-309 KYYNFNGYKLII
+309 KYYNFNGYKLVI

-334 LNKIKEQDSGFIGD
+334 LDKIKEQDSGFIGD
-348 LEINKGKNNSNN
+348 LEINKGKNISNN
-360 TNSVTANLNSV
+360 TSNLTSTLNSV
-371 TSSLPSKFND
+371 TSSLPGRFND
-381 IIKVYSGVLDN
+381 ITKVYSGVLDN

-398 INYSE
+398 INYSK

-408 DAINA
+408 DAIKA
-413 YILSNPNLK
+413 YILSNSDLK
-422 NAKIYFEKVTPDK
+422 NSKIYFEKLETDTQ
-435 E
+435 

>member
-1 MKRGITVKITK
+1 MSITK
-12 DSFFNDFKK
+12 ERFFNEFKK

-27 EIHDNILDGV
+27 EIHENILDGV
-37 NIHGANFIILM
+37 NIGGANFIILM

-96 SIVILVIEILISV
+96 SAIILVIEIFISI

-115 FYLSPIS
+115 FSLSPIS

-139 IIAFAGGIAGIIGMT
+139 IIAFTGGIAGIIGIT

-210 VVKFMRIPTRNTLSE
+210 VVKFMKIPTRNTLSE
-225 IKQKKLKKI
+225 VKQKKLKKM

-250 ATMVNSFMNNTNLSN
+250 ATMVNSFLNNTNLSN
-265 FIQKELP
+265 FIENEMP
-272 SEYILSK
+272 SEYILNK
-279 EINTKT
+279 EINTKN
-285 KTIELVTIGNTLDNT
+285 KTIDLVIIGNTIDNS
-300 EEAELQEKL
+300 EEEKLQEAL
-309 KYYNFNGYKLII
+309 KYYNFSGYKLII

-334 LNKIKEQDSGFIGD
+334 LDKIKEQDSGFIGD
-348 LEINKGKNNSNN
+348 LEINKGKNTSNSNN
-360 TNSVTANLNSV
+360 NVTSALNSV
-371 TSSLPSKFND
+371 TPSLPGKFDD
-381 IIKVYSGVLDN
+381 ITKVYSGVLDN

-398 INYSE
+398 INHSKDY
-403 DSIDK
+403 IDK

-413 YILSNPNLK
+413 YILSNPELK
-422 NAKIYFEKVTPDK
+422 NAKIYFEKEDSNK
-435 E
+435 ENIKPQ

>member
-1 MKRGITVKITK
+1 MRITK
-12 DSFFNDFKK
+12 ERFFNEFKK

-27 EIHDNILDGV
+27 EIHENILDGV
-37 NIHGANFIILM
+37 NIGGANFIILM

-96 SIVILVIEILISV
+96 SAIILIIEIFISI

-115 FYLSPIS
+115 FSLSPIS

-139 IIAFAGGIAGIIGMT
+139 IIAFTGGIAGIIGIT

-210 VVKFMRIPTRNTLSE
+210 VVKFMKIPTRNTLSE
-225 IKQKKLKKI
+225 VKQKKLKKM
-234 IIVSTILVTIP
+234 IVISTILVTIP

-250 ATMVNSFMNNTNLSN
+250 ATMVNSFLNNTNLSN
-265 FIQKELP
+265 FIENEMP
-272 SEYILSK
+272 SEYILNK
-279 EINTKT
+279 EINTKN
-285 KTIELVTIGNTLDNT
+285 KTIELVIIGNTIDNS
-300 EEAELQEKL
+300 EEEKLQNTL
-309 KYYNFNGYKLII
+309 KYYNFSGYKLII

-334 LNKIKEQDSGFIGD
+334 LDKIKEQDSGFIGD
-348 LEINKGKNNSNN
+348 LEINKGKTNASSNN
-360 TNSVTANLNSV
+360 NVTSALNSV
-371 TSSLPSKFND
+371 TSSLPGKFSD
-381 IIKVYSGVLDN
+381 ITKVYSGVLDN

-398 INYSE
+398 INHSKDY
-403 DSIDK
+403 IDK

-413 YILSNPNLK
+413 YILSNPELK
-422 NAKIYFEKVTPDK
+422 NAKIYFEKEEPNK
-435 E
+435 ENTKPQ

>member
-1 MKRGITVKITK
+1 MSITK
-12 DSFFNDFKK
+12 ERFFNEFKK

-27 EIHDNILDGV
+27 EIHENILDGV
-37 NIHGANFIILM
+37 NIGGANFIILM

-96 SIVILVIEILISV
+96 SAIILIIEIFISI

-115 FYLSPIS
+115 FSLSPIS

-129 SRTSP
+129 SRTAP

-139 IIAFAGGIAGIIGMT
+139 IIAFTGGIAGIIGIT

-210 VVKFMRIPTRNTLSE
+210 VVKFMKIPTRNTLSE
-225 IKQKKLKKI
+225 VKQKKLKKM

-250 ATMVNSFMNNTNLSN
+250 ATMVNSFLNNANLSN
-265 FIQKELP
+265 FIENEMP
-272 SEYILSK
+272 SEYILNK
-279 EINTKT
+279 EINTKN
-285 KTIELVTIGNTLDNT
+285 KTIDLVIIGNTIDNS
-300 EEAELQEKL
+300 EEEKLQEAL
-309 KYYNFNGYKLII
+309 KYYNFSGYKLII

-334 LNKIKEQDSGFIGD
+334 LDKIKEQDSGFIGD
-348 LEINKGKNNSNN
+348 LEINKGKNNSNSN
-360 TNSVTANLNSV
+360 NNVTSTLNSV
-371 TSSLPSKFND
+371 TSSLPGKFND
-381 IIKVYSGVLDN
+381 ITKVYSGVLDN

-398 INYSE
+398 INHSKDY
-403 DSIDK
+403 IDK

-413 YILSNPNLK
+413 YILSNPELK
-422 NAKIYFEKVTPDK
+422 NAKIYFEKEDSNK
-435 E
+435 ENTKPQ

>member
-1 MKRGITVKITK
+1 MSITK
-12 DSFFNDFKK
+12 ERFFNEFKK

-27 EIHDNILDGV
+27 EIHENILDGV
-37 NIHGANFIILM
+37 NIGGANFIILM

-96 SIVILVIEILISV
+96 SAIILIIEIFISI

-115 FYLSPIS
+115 FSLSPIS

-139 IIAFAGGIAGIIGMT
+139 MIAFTGGIAGIIGIT

-210 VVKFMRIPTRNTLSE
+210 VVKFMKIPTRNTLSE
-225 IKQKKLKKI
+225 VKQKKLKKM

-245 SLISA
+245 SLMSA
-250 ATMVNSFMNNTNLSN
+250 ATMVNSFLNNTNLSN
-265 FIQKELP
+265 FIENEMP
-272 SEYILSK
+272 SEYILNK
-279 EINTKT
+279 EINTKN
-285 KTIELVTIGNTLDNT
+285 KTIELVIIGNTIDNS
-300 EEAELQEKL
+300 EEEKLQEAL
-309 KYYNFNGYKLII
+309 KYYNFSGYKLII

-334 LNKIKEQDSGFIGD
+334 LDKIKEQDSGFIGD
-348 LEINKGKNNSNN
+348 LEINKGKANSSSNN
-360 TNSVTANLNSV
+360 NVTSALNSV
-371 TSSLPSKFND
+371 TSSLPGKFDD
-381 IIKVYSGVLDN
+381 ITKVYSGVLDN

-398 INYSE
+398 INHSKDY
-403 DSIDK
+403 IDK

-413 YILSNPNLK
+413 YILSNPELK
-422 NAKIYFEKVTPDK
+422 NAKIYFEKEDSNK
-435 E
+435 ENTKPQ

>member
-1 MKRGITVKITK
+1 MSITK
-12 DSFFNDFKK
+12 ERFFNEFKK

-27 EIHDNILDGV
+27 EIHENILDGV
-37 NIHGANFIILM
+37 NIGGANFIILM

-96 SIVILVIEILISV
+96 SAIILIIEIFISI

-115 FYLSPIS
+115 FSLSPIS

-139 IIAFAGGIAGIIGMT
+139 IIAFTGGIAGIIGIT

-210 VVKFMRIPTRNTLSE
+210 VVKFMKIPTRNTLSE
-225 IKQKKLKKI
+225 VKQKKLKKM

-250 ATMVNSFMNNTNLSN
+250 ATMVNSFLNNTNLSN
-265 FIQKELP
+265 FIENEMP
-272 SEYILSK
+272 SEYILNK
-279 EINTKT
+279 EINTKN
-285 KTIELVTIGNTLDNT
+285 KTIDLVIIGNTIDNS
-300 EEAELQEKL
+300 EEEKLQEAL
-309 KYYNFNGYKLII
+309 KYYNFSGYKLII

-334 LNKIKEQDSGFIGD
+334 LDKIKEQDSGFIGD
-348 LEINKGKNNSNN
+348 LEINKGKANSSSNN
-360 TNSVTANLNSV
+360 TVTLALNSV
-371 TSSLPSKFND
+371 TSSLPGKFDD
-381 IIKVYSGVLDN
+381 ITKVYSGILDN

-398 INYSE
+398 INHSKDY
-403 DSIDK
+403 IDK

-413 YILSNPNLK
+413 YILSNPELK
-422 NAKIYFEKVTPDK
+422 NAKIYFEKEDSNK
-435 E
+435 ENIKPQ

>member
-1 MKRGITVKITK
+1 MSITK
-12 DSFFNDFKK
+12 ERFFNEFKK

-27 EIHDNILDGV
+27 EIHENILDGV
-37 NIHGANFIILM
+37 NIGGSNFIILM

-96 SIVILVIEILISV
+96 SAIILIIEIFISI

-115 FYLSPIS
+115 FSLSPIS

-129 SRTSP
+129 SRTAP

-139 IIAFAGGIAGIIGMT
+139 IIAFTGGIAGIIGIT

-210 VVKFMRIPTRNTLSE
+210 VVKFMKIPTRNTLSE
-225 IKQKKLKKI
+225 VKQKKLKKM

-250 ATMVNSFMNNTNLSN
+250 ATMVNSFLNNANLSN
-265 FIQKELP
+265 FIENEMP
-272 SEYILSK
+272 SEYILNK
-279 EINTKT
+279 EINTKN
-285 KTIELVTIGNTLDNT
+285 KTIDLVIIGNTIDNS
-300 EEAELQEKL
+300 EEEKLQEAL
-309 KYYNFNGYKLII
+309 KYYNFSGYKLII

-334 LNKIKEQDSGFIGD
+334 LDKIKEQDSGFIGD
-348 LEINKGKNNSNN
+348 LEINKGKNNSSINN
-360 TNSVTANLNSV
+360 NVTSALNLV
-371 TSSLPSKFND
+371 TSSLPGKFDD
-381 IIKVYSGVLDN
+381 ITKVYSGVLDN

-398 INYSE
+398 INHSKDY
-403 DSIDK
+403 IDK

-413 YILSNPNLK
+413 YILSNPELK
-422 NAKIYFEKVTPDK
+422 NAKIYFEKEDPNK
-435 E
+435 ENTKPQ

>member
-1 MKRGITVKITK
+1 MKITK
-12 DSFFNDFKK
+12 DKFFNEFKK

-27 EIHDNILDGV
+27 EIHENILDGV
-37 NIHGANFIILM
+37 NIGGANFIILM

-96 SIVILVIEILISV
+96 ASFILIVEILISI

-115 FYLSPIS
+115 FSLSPIS

-139 IIAFAGGIAGIIGMT
+139 IIAFAGGIAGIIGIT

-196 FFINSFFIALSTLL
+196 FFINSFFIALSTLI

-225 IKQKKLKKI
+225 MGQKKLKKI
-234 IIVSTILVTIP
+234 IIVATILVTIP

-250 ATMVNSFMNNTNLSN
+250 ATMVNSFLNNTNLSN
-265 FIQKELP
+265 FIQNEMP
-272 SEYILSK
+272 SEYILNK
-279 EINTKT
+279 EINTKA
-285 KTIELVTIGNTLDNT
+285 KTIELVIIGNTIDNS
-300 EEAELQEKL
+300 EEVQLQNAL
-309 KYYNFNGYKLII
+309 KYYNFSGYKLII

-334 LNKIKEQDSGFIGD
+334 LDKIKEQDSGFIGD

-360 TNSVTANLNSV
+360 ANSVTSTLNSV
-371 TSSLPSKFND
+371 TSSLTSKFND
-381 IIKVYSGVLDN
+381 ITKVYSGILDN

-398 INYSE
+398 INYSK
-403 DSIDK
+403 DNIDK

-413 YILSNPNLK
+413 YILANPNLK

>member
-1 MKRGITVKITK
+1 MSITK
-12 DSFFNDFKK
+12 ERFFNEFKK

-27 EIHDNILDGV
+27 EIHENILDGV
-37 NIHGANFIILM
+37 NISGANFIILM

-96 SIVILVIEILISV
+96 SAIILIIEIFISI

-115 FYLSPIS
+115 FSLSPIS

-129 SRTSP
+129 SRTAP

-139 IIAFAGGIAGIIGMT
+139 IIAFTGGIAGIIGIT

-210 VVKFMRIPTRNTLSE
+210 VVKFMKIPTRNTLSE
-225 IKQKKLKKI
+225 IKQKKLKKM

-250 ATMVNSFMNNTNLSN
+250 ATMVNSFLNNTNLSN
-265 FIQKELP
+265 FIENEMP
-272 SEYILSK
+272 SEYILNK
-279 EINTKT
+279 EINTKN
-285 KTIELVTIGNTLDNT
+285 KTIDLVIIGNTIDNS
-300 EEAELQEKL
+300 EEEKLQEAL
-309 KYYNFNGYKLII
+309 KYYNFSGYKLII

-334 LNKIKEQDSGFIGD
+334 LDKIKEQDSGFIGD
-348 LEINKGKNNSNN
+348 LEINKGKNTSNSNN
-360 TNSVTANLNSV
+360 NVTSALNSV
-371 TSSLPSKFND
+371 TSSLPGKFDD
-381 IIKVYSGVLDN
+381 ITKVYSGVLDN

-398 INYSE
+398 INHSKDY
-403 DSIDK
+403 IDK

-413 YILSNPNLK
+413 YILSNPELK
-422 NAKIYFEKVTPDK
+422 NAKIYFEKEDSNK
-435 E
+435 ENTKPQ

>member
-1 MKRGITVKITK
+1 MSITK
-12 DSFFNDFKK
+12 ERFFNEFKK

-27 EIHDNILDGV
+27 EIHENILDGV
-37 NIHGANFIILM
+37 NIGGANFIILM

-96 SIVILVIEILISV
+96 SAIILIIEIFISI

-115 FYLSPIS
+115 FSLSPIS

-139 IIAFAGGIAGIIGMT
+139 IIAFTGGIAGIIGIT

-210 VVKFMRIPTRNTLSE
+210 VVKFMKIPTRNTLSE
-225 IKQKKLKKI
+225 VKQKKLKKM

-245 SLISA
+245 SLMSA
-250 ATMVNSFMNNTNLSN
+250 ATMVNSFLNNTNLSN
-265 FIQKELP
+265 FIENEMP
-272 SEYILSK
+272 SEYILNK
-279 EINTKT
+279 EINTKN
-285 KTIELVTIGNTLDNT
+285 KTIELVIIGNTIDNS
-300 EEAELQEKL
+300 EEEKLQEAL
-309 KYYNFNGYKLII
+309 KYYNFSGYKLII

-334 LNKIKEQDSGFIGD
+334 LDKIKEQDSGFIGD
-348 LEINKGKNNSNN
+348 LEINKGKNNSNSN
-360 TNSVTANLNSV
+360 NNVTSSLNSV
-371 TSSLPSKFND
+371 TSSLPGKFND
-381 IIKVYSGVLDN
+381 ITKVYSGVLDN

-398 INYSE
+398 INHSKDY
-403 DSIDK
+403 IDK

-413 YILSNPNLK
+413 YILSNPELK
-422 NAKIYFEKVTPDK
+422 NAKIYFEKEDSNK
-435 E
+435 ENTKPQ